1 MKDNLSIVITIM
13 VVVLLMVLFPLY
25 NFFERQDD
33 MSYNLVLKATTN
45 FADQIMN
52 NGYIDQDMYNN
63 FVSEL
68 GNTGNI
74 YDIQIE
80 AHRKVLTKIN
90 GEDKYTEQSY
100 IDYNDDIFDTISKG
114 ALMAKTLKNNI
125 YSLNAKDEIYV
136 RVKNSN
142 TTLAGSLFNSII
154 PTSSKTRI
162 DVSYGGLIKNNS
174 WAKVDATYTGHYQ
187 APSAPLVYLK
197 VEGKDVEQIED
208 GATYLISDIKNAEI
222 KGISTAFQY
231 DNSTPNE
238 ITKLFFKFKTSE
250 NTHDFTYEP
259 SNGYGKNNNEYF
271 KLGNSIPYLN
281 NKPLTIECYAVDGL
295 GYKSDTTK
303 IKITTVETLNNE
315 TSNNN
320 DKFEPKSD
328 DIEKI
333 DNYLNGT
340 LQLTSEQIKNYDVDN
355 NEKVTKEDKEFLQQY
370 IDKGYIL
377 GDVNQDLK
385 ITEEDRNMVEN
396 YINNNKLTSL
406 TDIQKKAA
414 DLTND
419 GVININ
425 DATAISK
432 IINDAKKL

>member
-80 AHRKVLTKIN
+80 AHRKVLTKNN

-197 VEGKDVEQIED
+197 VEGKDFEQIED
-208 GATYLISDIKNAEI
+208 GATYSISDIKNAEI
-222 KGISTAFQY
+222 KGNSTAFQY

-238 ITKLFFKFKTSE
+238 IRKLFFKFKTSD
-250 NTHDFTYEP
+250 NTHDSTYELP
-259 SNGYGKNNNEYF
+259 NINNKEYF
-271 KLGNSIPYLN
+271 KLGNSIEYFN
-281 NKPLTIECYAVDGL
+281 NKPLTIECYAVDSL
-295 GYKSDTTK
+295 GYKSDTTE
-303 IKITTVETLNNE
+303 IKITTVET
-315 TSNNN
+315 SNNN
-320 DKFEPKSD
+320 NKFEPKSD

-340 LQLTSEQIKNYDVDN
+340 LQLTNEQIKNYDVDN

-385 ITEEDRNMVEN
+385 ITEEDHNMVEN
-396 YINNNKLTSL
+396 YVNNKLTSL

-419 GVININ
+419 GVIKIN
-425 DATAISK
+425 DATEILK
-432 IINDAKKL
+432 IIKDAKKL

>member
-80 AHRKVLTKIN
+80 AHRKVLTKNN

-187 APSAPLVYLK
+187 APSAPLVYLN
-197 VEGKDVEQIED
+197 DVLIED
-208 GATYLISDIKNAEI
+208 GDTCLISEIKNAEI
-222 KGISTAFQY
+222 KLDSKAFQNDKSNTNQINSYYIAYESY
-231 DNSTPNE
+231 DVVGSGGNRG
-238 ITKLFFKFKTSE
+238 IQLTKFTSQKLNTELFDKGT
-250 NTHDFTYEP
+250 
-259 SNGYGKNNNEYF
+259 
-271 KLGNSIPYLN
+271 
-281 NKPLTIECYAVDGL
+281 LTIECYAVDGL

-303 IKITTVETLNNE
+303 IKITTVETSNNE
-315 TSNNN
+315 TLNNN
-320 DKFEPKSD
+320 NKFEPKSD

-340 LQLTSEQIKNYDVDN
+340 LQLTNEQIKNYDVDN

-385 ITEEDRNMVEN
+385 ITEEDHNMVEN
-396 YINNNKLTSL
+396 YVNNKLTSL

-419 GVININ
+419 GVIKIN
-425 DATAISK
+425 DATEILK
-432 IINDAKKL
+432 IIKDAKKL

>member
-80 AHRKVLTKIN
+80 AHRKVLTKNN

-187 APSAPLVYLK
+187 APSAPLVYLN
-197 VEGKDVEQIED
+197 DVLIED
-208 GATYLISDIKNAEI
+208 GDTCLISEIKNAEI
-222 KGISTAFQY
+222 RLDSTAFQNDKSSNNTIARY
-231 DNSTPNE
+231 EVHHESQGVVAGSINNRSGDIK
-238 ITKLFFKFKTSE
+238 ITNDQTSKKL
-250 NTHDFTYEP
+250 NTELFDKGT
-259 SNGYGKNNNEYF
+259 
-271 KLGNSIPYLN
+271 
-281 NKPLTIECYAVDGL
+281 LTIECYAVDSL

-303 IKITTVETLNNE
+303 IKITTVETSNNE
-315 TSNNN
+315 TLNNN
-320 DKFEPKSD
+320 NKFEPKSD

-340 LQLTSEQIKNYDVDN
+340 LQLTNEQIKNYDVDN

-377 GDVNQDLK
+377 GDLNQDLK
-385 ITEEDRNMVEN
+385 ITEEDHNMVEN
-396 YINNNKLTSL
+396 YVNNKLTSL

-419 GVININ
+419 GVIKIN
-425 DATAISK
+425 DATEILK
-432 IINDAKKL
+432 IIKDAKKL

>member
-187 APSAPLVYLK
+187 APSAPLVYLNG
-197 VEGKDVEQIED
+197 VLIED
-208 GATYLISDIKNAEI
+208 GDTCLISEIKNAEI
-222 KGISTAFQY
+222 KLASTAFQNDKSSNNTIAKY
-231 DNSTPNE
+231 EVKYESYVAGSTNNRTGN
-238 ITKLFFKFKTSE
+238 ITI
-250 NTHDFTYEP
+250 
-259 SNGYGKNNNEYF
+259 KNNQPSK
-271 KLGNSIPYLN
+271 KLNTELFDKGT
-281 NKPLTIECYAVDGL
+281 LTIECYAVDGL

-303 IKITTVETLNNE
+303 IKITTVETSNNE

>member
-114 ALMAKTLKNNI
+114 DLMAKTLKNNI

-187 APSAPLVYLK
+187 APSAPLVYLNG
-197 VEGKDVEQIED
+197 VLIED
-208 GATYLISDIKNAEI
+208 GDTCLISEIKNAEI
-222 KGISTAFQY
+222 KLTSKAFQNDKSNTNQINSYYIAY
-231 DNSTPNE
+231 DSYDVVGSGGNRGIQLKKFTSQ
-238 ITKLFFKFKTSE
+238 KL
-250 NTHDFTYEP
+250 NTELFDKGT
-259 SNGYGKNNNEYF
+259 
-271 KLGNSIPYLN
+271 
-281 NKPLTIECYAVDGL
+281 LTIECYAVDGL

-303 IKITTVETLNNE
+303 IKITTVETSNNE

-340 LQLTSEQIKNYDVDN
+340 LQFTSKQIKNYDVDN

>member
-187 APSAPLVYLK
+187 APSAPLVYLNG
-197 VEGKDVEQIED
+197 VLIED
-208 GATYLISDIKNAEI
+208 GDTCLISEIKNAEI
-222 KGISTAFQY
+222 KLISTAFQNDKSSNNTIVKY
-231 DNSTPNE
+231 EGKYESQGVVAGNINNRSGDIK
-238 ITKLFFKFKTSE
+238 ITNDQTSKKL
-250 NTHDFTYEP
+250 NTELFDKGT
-259 SNGYGKNNNEYF
+259 
-271 KLGNSIPYLN
+271 
-281 NKPLTIECYAVDGL
+281 LTIECYAVDKL

-303 IKITTVETLNNE
+303 IKITTVETSNNE

-385 ITEEDRNMVEN
+385 ITEEDHNMVEN

>member
-80 AHRKVLTKIN
+80 AHRKVLTKNN

-208 GATYLISDIKNAEI
+208 GATYSISDIKNAEI
-222 KGISTAFQY
+222 EGISTAFQY

-238 ITKLFFKFKTSE
+238 IRKLFFKFKTSD
-250 NTHDFTYEP
+250 NTHDSTYELP
-259 SNGYGKNNNEYF
+259 NINNKEYF
-271 KLGNSIPYLN
+271 KLGNSIEYFN

-303 IKITTVETLNNE
+303 IKITTVETSNNE
-315 TSNNN
+315 TLNNN
-320 DKFEPKSD
+320 NKFEPKSD

-340 LQLTSEQIKNYDVDN
+340 LQLTNEQIKNYDVDN

-385 ITEEDRNMVEN
+385 ITEEDHNMVEN
-396 YINNNKLTSL
+396 YVNNKLTSL

-419 GVININ
+419 GVINIQ
-425 DATAISK
+425 DASEIFK
-432 IINDAKKL
+432 IIKDAKKL

>member
-80 AHRKVLTKIN
+80 AHRKVLTKNN

-197 VEGKDVEQIED
+197 VEGKDFEQIED

-222 KGISTAFQY
+222 KGNSTAFQY

-238 ITKLFFKFKTSE
+238 IRKLFFKFKTSD
-250 NTHDFTYEP
+250 NTHDSTYELP
-259 SNGYGKNNNEYF
+259 NINNKEYF
-271 KLGNSIPYLN
+271 KLGNSIEYFN
-281 NKPLTIECYAVDGL
+281 NKPLTIECYAVDSL
-295 GYKSDTTK
+295 GYKSDTTE
-303 IKITTVETLNNE
+303 IKITTVET
-315 TSNNN
+315 SNNN
-320 DKFEPKSD
+320 NKFEPKSD

-340 LQLTSEQIKNYDVDN
+340 LQLTNEQIKNYDVDN

-385 ITEEDRNMVEN
+385 ITEEDHNMVEN
-396 YINNNKLTSL
+396 YVNNKSTSL

-419 GVININ
+419 GVIKIN
-425 DATAISK
+425 DATEILK
-432 IINDAKKL
+432 IIKDAKKL

>member
-114 ALMAKTLKNNI
+114 DLMAKTLKNNI

-370 IDKGYIL
+370 IDKGYIYL
-377 GDVNQDLK
+377 
-385 ITEEDRNMVEN
+385 EM
-396 YINNNKLTSL
+396 
-406 TDIQKKAA
+406 
-414 DLTND
+414 
-419 GVININ
+419 
-425 DATAISK
+425 
-432 IINDAKKL
+432 

>member
-80 AHRKVLTKIN
+80 AHRKVLTKNN

-187 APSAPLVYLK
+187 APSAPLVYLN
-197 VEGKDVEQIED
+197 DVLIED
-208 GATYLISDIKNAEI
+208 GDTCLISEIKNAEI
-222 KGISTAFQY
+222 KLDSKAFQNDKSNTNQINSYYIAYESY
-231 DNSTPNE
+231 DVVGSGGNRG
-238 ITKLFFKFKTSE
+238 IQLTKFTSQKLNTELFDKGT
-250 NTHDFTYEP
+250 
-259 SNGYGKNNNEYF
+259 
-271 KLGNSIPYLN
+271 
-281 NKPLTIECYAVDGL
+281 LTIECYAVDGL

-303 IKITTVETLNNE
+303 IKITTVETSNNE
-315 TSNNN
+315 TLNNN
-320 DKFEPKSD
+320 NKFEPKSD

-340 LQLTSEQIKNYDVDN
+340 LQLTNEQIKNYDVDN

-385 ITEEDRNMVEN
+385 ITEEDHNMVEN
-396 YINNNKLTSL
+396 YVNNKSTSL

-419 GVININ
+419 GVIKIN
-425 DATAISK
+425 DATEILK
-432 IINDAKKL
+432 IIKDAKKL

>member
-80 AHRKVLTKIN
+80 AHRKVLTKNN

-208 GATYLISDIKNAEI
+208 GATYSISDIKNAEI
-222 KGISTAFQY
+222 EGISTAFQY

-238 ITKLFFKFKTSE
+238 IRKLFFKFKTSD
-250 NTHDFTYEP
+250 NTHDSTYEP
-259 SNGYGKNNNEYF
+259 SNGNGINNKEYF
-271 KLGNSIPYLN
+271 KLGNSIEYFN
-281 NKPLTIECYAVDGL
+281 NKPLTIECYAVDEL
-295 GYKSDTTK
+295 GYKSETTK
-303 IKITTVETLNNE
+303 IKITTVETSNNE
-315 TSNNN
+315 TLNNN
-320 DKFEPKSD
+320 NKFEPKSD

-340 LQLTSEQIKNYDVDN
+340 LQLTNEQIKNYDVDN
-355 NEKVTKEDKEFLQQY
+355 NKKVTKEDKEFLQQY

-385 ITEEDRNMVEN
+385 ITEEDHNMVEN
-396 YINNNKLTSL
+396 YVNNKLTSL

-419 GVININ
+419 GVIKIN
-425 DATAISK
+425 DATEILK

>member
-80 AHRKVLTKIN
+80 AHRKVLTKNN

-187 APSAPLVYLK
+187 APSAPLVYLN
-197 VEGKDVEQIED
+197 DVLIED
-208 GATYLISDIKNAEI
+208 GDTCLISEIKNAEI
-222 KGISTAFQY
+222 KLDSKAFQNDKSNTNQINSYYIAYESY
-231 DNSTPNE
+231 DVVGSGGNRG
-238 ITKLFFKFKTSE
+238 IQLTKFTSQKLNTELFDKGT
-250 NTHDFTYEP
+250 
-259 SNGYGKNNNEYF
+259 
-271 KLGNSIPYLN
+271 
-281 NKPLTIECYAVDGL
+281 LTIECYAVDGL

-303 IKITTVETLNNE
+303 IKITTVETSNNE
-315 TSNNN
+315 TLNNN
-320 DKFEPKSD
+320 NKFEPKSD

-340 LQLTSEQIKNYDVDN
+340 LQLTNEQIKNYDVDN

-385 ITEEDRNMVEN
+385 ITEEDHNMVKN
-396 YINNNKLTSL
+396 YVNNKSTSL

-419 GVININ
+419 GVIKIN
-425 DATAISK
+425 DATEILK
-432 IINDAKKL
+432 IIKDAKKL

>member
-114 ALMAKTLKNNI
+114 DLMAKTLKNNI

-187 APSAPLVYLK
+187 APSAPLVYLNG
-197 VEGKDVEQIED
+197 VLIED
-208 GATYLISDIKNAEI
+208 GDTCLISEIKNAEI
-222 KGISTAFQY
+222 KLNSTAFQNDKSSNNTIDKY
-231 DNSTPNE
+231 EVKYESYVAGSTNNRIGY
-238 ITKLFFKFKTSE
+238 ITIRNNQPSKKL
-250 NTHDFTYEP
+250 NTELFDKGT
-259 SNGYGKNNNEYF
+259 
-271 KLGNSIPYLN
+271 
-281 NKPLTIECYAVDGL
+281 LTIECYAVDGL

-303 IKITTVETLNNE
+303 IKITTVETSNNE

>member
-187 APSAPLVYLK
+187 APSAPLVYLNG
-197 VEGKDVEQIED
+197 VLIED
-208 GATYLISDIKNAEI
+208 GDTCLISEIKNAEI
-222 KGISTAFQY
+222 KLISTAFQNDKSSNNTIAKY
-231 DNSTPNE
+231 EVKYESYVAGSTNNRTGN
-238 ITKLFFKFKTSE
+238 ITI
-250 NTHDFTYEP
+250 
-259 SNGYGKNNNEYF
+259 KNNQPSK
-271 KLGNSIPYLN
+271 KLNTELFDKGT
-281 NKPLTIECYAVDGL
+281 LTIECYAVDGL

-303 IKITTVETLNNE
+303 IKITTVETSNNE

>member
-114 ALMAKTLKNNI
+114 DLMAKTLKNNI

-259 SNGYGKNNNEYF
+259 SNVYGKNNNEYF

-370 IDKGYIL
+370 IDKGYIYL
-377 GDVNQDLK
+377 
-385 ITEEDRNMVEN
+385 EM
-396 YINNNKLTSL
+396 
-406 TDIQKKAA
+406 
-414 DLTND
+414 
-419 GVININ
+419 
-425 DATAISK
+425 
-432 IINDAKKL
+432 

>member
-187 APSAPLVYLK
+187 APSAPLVYLNG
-197 VEGKDVEQIED
+197 VLIED
-208 GATYLISDIKNAEI
+208 GDTCLISEIKNAEI
-222 KGISTAFQY
+222 KLISTAFQNDKSSNNTIAKY
-231 DNSTPNE
+231 EVKYESYVAGSTNNRTGN
-238 ITKLFFKFKTSE
+238 ITI
-250 NTHDFTYEP
+250 
-259 SNGYGKNNNEYF
+259 KNNQPSK
-271 KLGNSIPYLN
+271 KLNTELFDKGT
-281 NKPLTIECYAVDGL
+281 LTIECYAVDGL